1 MKLLYLVESGE
12 SKFLVFDEMPDKI
25 STKYGDDTIIGRIG
39 GIFYDFLAK
48 RNGRRE
54 AFGGRKFDIILD
66 NGKVEK
72 CEGQWWDAVTDRAK
86 EELEKEGNPF
96 SKMMLIGVSSV
107 DRLLDCYV
115 YCGLWASESKIKE
128 MIAEYKGRIYEY
140 YEFKEEVIDRINE
153 TIRKSYI
160 QSWKEQIIR
169 SGMRQKRKDVFE
181 SPDGLYIIY
190 KDGHAEPF
198 TGDNSKDCVRYIG
211 LKHRYMSFAISLT
224 EHDIIQLL
232 DDDSREESGSGTY
245 YERECD
251 ALFDID
257 GRGNTERLVTR
268 NPKLRNLL
276 EDGEYIPSLG
286 QLNLMAHYMDELN
299 KAFTYVSASPLSST
313 WYWSST
319 ESSQAVAWYVVFSSG
334 LTGTGNKHIGDM
346 VRAVIDF

>member
-48 RNGRRE
+48 RNERRE
-54 AFGGRKFDIILD
+54 AFGGRKFDIVLD
-66 NGKVEK
+66 NGEIEK
-72 CEGQWWDAVTDRAK
+72 CEGQWWDAVTDRAR
-86 EELEKEGNPF
+86 EELGKEGNPF

-107 DRLLDCYV
+107 DRLSDCYV
-115 YCGLWASESKIKE
+115 YYGLWASESKIEE
-128 MIAEYKGRIYEY
+128 MIADYKGHIYEY
-140 YEFKEEVIDRINE
+140 YEFKEEVINKINE
-153 TIRKSYI
+153 TLRKSYENRVP
-160 QSWKEQIIR
+160 SEEDKKE
-169 SGMRQKRKDVFE
+169 ST
-181 SPDGLYIIY
+181 DGLYIIY

-198 TGDNSKDCVRYIG
+198 TGHNSKDCVRYIG

-224 EHDIIQLL
+224 EHDIVQLL

-257 GRGNTERLVTR
+257 GRGNTERLVAR